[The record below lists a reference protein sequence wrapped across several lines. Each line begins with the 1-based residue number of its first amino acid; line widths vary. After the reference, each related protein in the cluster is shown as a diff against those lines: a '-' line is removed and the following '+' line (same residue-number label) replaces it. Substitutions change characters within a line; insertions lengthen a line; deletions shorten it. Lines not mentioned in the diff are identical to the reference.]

1 MTIPSL
7 ADILSKATG
16 GGKYVAWDNL
26 DIGTTVAG
34 VIQEGSRSEQQTSQ
48 QDRSPRFFD
57 DGSPMMQIVI
67 PILTNP
73 DEGIE
78 GDDGHRVLAFRG
90 GFTYES
96 GFKGLVNELRR
107 NKIAEP
113 REGDWIAM
121 TRIANRKGKGTTAR
135 THQFAVKYVKA
146 EDFEAE
152 GIKVDSLPAA
162 ASATENPWE

>member
-7 ADILSKATG
+7 AEMLAKATG

-34 VIQEGSRSEQQTSQ
+34 IIQEGSRSEQQTN
-48 QDRSPRFFD
+48 QDRSLAFFD
-57 DGSPMMQIVI
+57 DGQPKMQIAV
-67 PILTNP
+67 PIQTTP
-73 DEGIE
+73 DQGIE
-78 GDDGHRVLAFRG
+78 GDDGKRVLAFRG

-96 GFKGLVNELRR
+96 GFKGLVNELRA
-107 NKIAEP
+107 NKLAEP

-135 THQFAVKYVKA
+135 THQFVVKYVRA
-146 EDFEAE
+146 ENFEAE
-152 GIKVDSLPAA
+152 GIKVDALPAA
-162 ASATENPWE
+162 SGTENPWE